1 MNNPFKSALS
11 AVIFFSAGMVS
22 AAPFVINSAGTQID
36 GTAIQS
42 ASDGTVL
49 LTTQNGQALTFR
61 SGTYRQAS
69 ADKPKDMTRVE
80 ALVKAGDLSGAAAI
94 LRRLKEQYRFLG
106 WDLRAAQRLARVE
119 LAQKNFA
126 AAVSEYDALFA
137 AQPALKKVSTE
148 RAGYMQALLGTG
160 RTKEVSSMIDEDIA
174 SGSRETAARA
184 QLVRGDMKAAAGQH
198 EEALLDYLR
207 TLLLFKEQSA
217 VLPEAA
223 YKTAMALKKLNDPRS
238 AEYLQKV
245 IRDFPDSEFAV
256 KAKGEK

>member
-1 MNNPFKSALS
+1 
-11 AVIFFSAGMVS
+11 
-22 AAPFVINSAGTQID
+22 
-36 GTAIQS
+36 
-42 ASDGTVL
+42 
-49 LTTQNGQALTFR
+49 
-61 SGTYRQAS
+61 
-69 ADKPKDMTRVE
+69 MTRVE